1 MAAVRD
7 EGAPGAAGGNQ
18 ARLSRRSR
26 RLLVVLVVLVVLVA
40 AIWIVKVQIDRTKY
54 SPSGQ
59 VRAYLDA
66 MVEKDVDTV
75 FELFDS
81 RYPAEQSLLLS
92 DEILDPIDSGLTGY
106 EIGTVS
112 VNGDTARIEVTLE
125 QGDETETATYEAE
138 KTGEQF
144 LLLSEW
150 RLTPILMRGGPLHG
164 VELSWPDFV
173 TEVEINGFPVDVS
186 GFPDRTAVLPAFP
199 GTYTVAPVV
208 DDDVFT
214 PTSEEVSIGLPGTV
228 FLAPDVDLDARISE
242 ETVTEVQE
250 LVNAAIDECARSA
263 QPDPPSCG
271 FSASAERPG
280 SWRIMEYPRIEVE
293 YRGGEIRFHED
304 RSGLADFTPEGET
317 PAEGNQHGRFPSMIL
332 VSGTVSVA
340 DDGTVSIDLNPVNTG

>member
-1 MAAVRD
+1 MAAAG
-7 EGAPGAAGGNQ
+7 EGTVGHET
-18 ARLSRRSR
+18 RLPRRTR
-26 RLLVVLVVLVVLVA
+26 RLLVVLAVLAALVA
-40 AIWIVKVQIDRTKY
+40 AIWVATDQLSRSKY

-66 MVEKDVDTV
+66 LVEKDVDTV

-92 DEILDPIDSGLTGY
+92 DELLDPIDSGLTGY
-106 EIGTVS
+106 EIGAVS

-125 QGDETETATYEAE
+125 RGEETETATYEAE

-144 LLLSEW
+144 LLLSQW
-150 RLTPILMRGGPLHG
+150 RLTPIPMMGVPLHG

-208 DDDVFT
+208 DDDVFI
-214 PTSEEVSIGLPGTV
+214 PTSEEVSIGLPGTF
-228 FLAPDVDLDARISE
+228 FLAPDVNLDARISE
-242 ETVTEVQE
+242 ETVAEVQE

-263 QPDPPSCG
+263 QPNPPSCG
-271 FSASAERPG
+271 FSASAESPG
-280 SWRIMEYPRIEVE
+280 SWRIMEYPRIEVA

-317 PAEGNQHGRFPSMIL
+317 PAKGNQHGRFPSMIT

-340 DDGTVSIDLNPVNTG
+340 DDATVSIDLDPVSTG